1 LSVDGDRGESRVLPV
16 RQVSRKAPSRGD
28 SGERRSQ
35 ILALDQSIQS
45 TCAWLHLHANQ
56 RPDAIAITNGQT
68 GISYRDVACNVVR
81 IMDALAAADIRPDLV
96 IGVETA
102 DRLLHL
108 LLLLACEALGVTTIA
123 LLPSEF
129 GPPMN
134 LGRLCDRILASH
146 PLSGT
151 DAAKT
156 LVMTQEWVARTL
168 QVSIGDRQLDVLK
181 REPDPNG
188 LVRLIKSSGT
198 TGMPKV
204 MGMTHQVWQRSIQTD
219 LRFMLPKTGLHPRFL
234 CLYQFSVRGCHR
246 FAWVTLHLGGT
257 IHFRNGDAAWGV
269 IASGMVNFGL
279 FITGDL
285 EKLVHGAP
293 SGAGPF
299 DFHID
304 VIGSAVSARLRRE
317 TRRNLA
323 ESMLVTYSSNE
334 CAHVSVVDENNVGTL
349 LPGVQVKICD
359 TAGNPVPLGQSGLIC
374 IKCDT
379 MVTGYIDEPE
389 LSRKTFIDGW
399 FHTNDLGC
407 QPSSKELVVLGRA
420 DEVLNI
426 GGLKVSPSQIA
437 EEIRAIDGI
446 LDAMVIR
453 ALNLSEI
460 SVLVVAVETGPGGGP
475 DGLASLISPIIQR
488 FASVYELLLLAVF
501 PRTETGK
508 IRKEAIQEAYQR
520 ALRAKKSSVACA

>member
-1 LSVDGDRGESRVLPV
+1 
-16 RQVSRKAPSRGD
+16 
-28 SGERRSQ
+28 
-35 ILALDQSIQS
+35 
-45 TCAWLHLHANQ
+45 
-56 RPDAIAITNGQT
+56 
-68 GISYRDVACNVVR
+68 
-81 IMDALAAADIRPDLV
+81 
-96 IGVETA
+96 
-102 DRLLHL
+102 
-108 LLLLACEALGVTTIA
+108 
-123 LLPSEF
+123 
-129 GPPMN
+129 MN

-168 QVSIGDRQLDVLK
+168 QVSIGDRQLDMLT

-198 TGMPKV
+198 TGVPKV

-257 IHFRNGDAAWGV
+257 IHFRNGDAAWSA
-269 IASGMVNFGL
+269 ISSGMVNFGL

-285 EKLVHGAP
+285 EKLVRGAP

-317 TRRNLA
+317 TRRKLA

-349 LPGVQVKICD
+349 LPGVEVKICD
-359 TAGNPVPLGQSGLIC
+359 TAGNTCRSANP
-374 IKCDT
+374 
-379 MVTGYIDEPE
+379 
-389 LSRKTFIDGW
+389 
-399 FHTNDLGC
+399 
-407 QPSSKELVVLGRA
+407 A
-420 DEVLNI
+420 
-426 GGLKVSPSQIA
+426 
-437 EEIRAIDGI
+437 
-446 LDAMVIR
+446 
-453 ALNLSEI
+453 
-460 SVLVVAVETGPGGGP
+460 
-475 DGLASLISPIIQR
+475 
-488 FASVYELLLLAVF
+488 
-501 PRTETGK
+501 
-508 IRKEAIQEAYQR
+508 
-520 ALRAKKSSVACA
+520 